1 MHKALVTGG
10 AGLIGSHLVDQL
22 VAAGWTVRVLD
33 DLEPQTHGAGRPP
46 WLNPAAEW
54 ACGDVRSAQDLAAAL
69 AGVDVVFHLAAYGG
83 YMPEV
88 AKYLDVNAVGTAR
101 LFEVIRDR
109 GLAVRKVVVASS
121 QAVYV
126 EGAVLCADHG
136 LAFPRRRRASDL
148 AAGRFDVPC
157 PVCGGPADP
166 APTPEDAPTGG
177 ETAYAISKAAA
188 ERLALACGEQL
199 GLPVVALR
207 YACTYGPRQSLWNP
221 YTGVISIFCSRLVNG
236 LPPIVYEDGRQTRD
250 LCYVEDIARASV
262 FAAETDRLDGLAVNA
277 GTGRPTAV
285 GDLARALA
293 SALDVPVEPLVQGE
307 FRPGEMRALTPDIRR
322 LREAG
327 FEPQVSLQSGIE
339 RYLAWLRRLGPIE
352 ERFSL
357 AERRLR
363 EQRVVQPVRSRA
375 PR

>member
-1 MHKALVTGG
+1 MPSALVTGG
-10 AGLIGSHLVDQL
+10 AGLIGSHLVDGL

-33 DLEPQTHGAGRPP
+33 NLEPQTHGAGRPP

-54 ACGDVRSAQDLAAAL
+54 ACGDVRGTEELASALS
-69 AGVDVVFHLAAYGG
+69 GVEVVFHLAAYGG

-88 AKYLDVNAVGTAR
+88 AKYVDVNAGGTAR

-109 GLAVRKVVVASS
+109 GPAVRKVVVASS

-126 EGAVLCADHG
+126 EGAVRCRDHG
-136 LAFPRRRRASDL
+136 LAFPPRRRTEDL

-157 PVCGGPADP
+157 PICGGPAEP
-166 APTPEDAPTGG
+166 APTPEEAPTGG

-221 YTGVISIFCSRLVNG
+221 YTGVISIFCSRLLNG
-236 LPPIVYEDGRQTRD
+236 LPPILYEDGRQTRD
-250 LCYVEDIARASV
+250 LCFVEDIARASI

-277 GTGRPTAV
+277 GTGRPTAMAE
-285 GDLARALA
+285 LARTLA
-293 SALDVPVEPLVQGE
+293 GALDVPIEPLVQGE
-307 FRPGEMRALTPDIRR
+307 FRPGEMRALTPDLSR
-322 LREAG
+322 LRAAG
-327 FEPQVSLQSGIE
+327 FEPQVSLEAGIA
-339 RYLAWLRRLGPIE
+339 RYLAWLRTQGPIE
-352 ERFSL
+352 ERFST

-363 EQRVVQPVRSRA
+363 ERRVVQPVRPAESG
-375 PR
+375 